1 MRKNK
6 QYKYNTHVKQT
17 DVDKIRF
24 CCSERYHLM
33 LEGETFRGQ
42 RWYGN
47 RADGIQ
53 DTREKAADYSL
64 TFVMRMAKSLD
75 ETSGGRVKC
84 TIMPAW
90 GEALDLAY
98 IVHRKLRRGE
108 PNQKTL
114 YFS

>member
-1 MRKNK
+1 M
-6 QYKYNTHVKQT
+6 
-17 DVDKIRF
+17 DKIRF
-24 CCSERYHLM
+24 RCGERYHLM

-47 RADGIQ
+47 RADGIR
-53 DTREKAADYSL
+53 DTREEAADYSL

-84 TIMPAW
+84 TIMPVW

-98 IVHRKLRRGE
+98 IVHRHLRRWGTQSE
-108 PNQKTL
+108 NIIL
-114 YFS
+114 FIEFA